1 MPKNRP
7 TSTADLAVRLIIVF
21 TGLLLFK
28 DVVFGGQAFFGRD
41 ITPFFY
47 PMKAFLAR
55 SMRALDLPLWNPWIR
70 NGEPFFATLQPGV
83 LYPGNA
89 LLYLLPLRIGFG
101 LFIALHYAVAG
112 LGMYSLLKHWKH
124 GSGASALG
132 AFGFMLG
139 GYFVS
144 LGNFPNNLGT
154 VSWAPW
160 LFLVWERYRWFG
172 GVRRALGFSLLCAVA
187 FLGGEPQMLAI
198 ILLLLAAFSLANVP
212 MPDGQEAT
220 GPRRSRQG
228 LAFALAGLLALAL
241 VAVQLIPF
249 VELLGHSVRSLSG
262 DLSFSAGRSPEPRVL
277 LHLLFPPALSGGI
290 HGFTLS
296 RGLTEFAPWLLS
308 IYPGIVLL
316 TFAVLGAVSSAARR
330 WRWFWLGTLG
340 LGLALLLGKYSP
352 LYSLL
357 FDYVPPLRP
366 FRYPEKFFFLTAF
379 AIPILAARGFQVWQA
394 SPRGL
399 GRRLWI
405 FMLPLVA
412 YSAAGIF
419 LWLDADVLTRACRGA
434 WQAALLCE
442 DAGSAQRAY
451 LAQVIRGGVI
461 ALGLLAIMGW
471 AARGRLSLR
480 LAVPVII
487 AVGIVDLIVPHQA
500 INPAVD
506 AEVYETLPWVAQV
519 LAEAQPDPQAF
530 RYRGSPVAA
539 TMGEILVVAGA
550 KELSNMYL
558 DYQSFGPNLGQL
570 YERPMQDGLQG
581 IELASVAMST
591 EAMLAHYDRGDAV
604 RFLRLLNVRYYSDP
618 TLVADSLVGLREIAR
633 HPDLPLRMFEVSDPM
648 PRAYVVGTWEEEPR
662 ANDALRRAL
671 EPDFAMLSSV
681 VLEER
686 PDQPPSSDAAGRIEE
701 ARFGNDRVVLNA
713 QASAPAL
720 LVLTDRFYPGW
731 NATVNGMSR
740 PVLRANGLFRA
751 VEIPAGS
758 SEVVF
763 EFRPRSFIIGARVSA
778 GAVLAVLL
786 LIFVTRSSSLAT
798 TRTVE

>member
-1 MPKNRP
+1 MEL
-7 TSTADLAVRLIIVF
+7 SVRLIIVF
-21 TGLLLFK
+21 TSLLLFK
-28 DVVFGGQAFFGRD
+28 DVVFGGQAFFSRD

-55 SMRALDLPLWNPWIR
+55 SMGALDLPLWNPWIR

-101 LFIALHYAVAG
+101 LFITLHYAVAG
-112 LGMYSLLKHWKH
+112 LGMYSLLRHWKH

-132 AFGFMLG
+132 AIGFMLG

-160 LFLVWERYRWFG
+160 LFLAWERYRWFG
-172 GVRRALGFSLLCAVA
+172 GVRRALVFSLLCAVA

-198 ILLLLAAFSLANVP
+198 ILMLLAAFSLVNVP
-212 MPDGQEAT
+212 TPDGKAAT
-220 GPRRSRQG
+220 GTGRGRQS

-262 DLSFSAGRSPEPRVL
+262 DLDFSAGRSPEPRIL
-277 LHLLFPPALSGGI
+277 LHLLFPPVLDGGV

-296 RGLTEFAPWLLS
+296 RGLTEYAPWLLS

-316 TFAVLGAVSSAARR
+316 TFAALGVVSSASRR
-330 WRWFWLGTLG
+330 WRWFWLGTAG
-340 LGLALLLGKYSP
+340 LGLALTVGKHSP
-352 LYSLL
+352 LYRLL
-357 FDYVPPLRP
+357 FDYVPLLRP
-366 FRYPEKFFFLTAF
+366 FRYPEKFYFLFAF
-379 AIPILAARGFQVWQA
+379 AVPILATRGFEVWQDRPTA
-394 SPRGL
+394 L
-399 GRRLWI
+399 GRKLLL
-405 FMLPLVA
+405 FAVPVVS
-412 YSAAGIF
+412 YAAAVVF
-419 LWLDADVLTRACRGA
+419 LSLNADLLAGACAGA
-434 WQAALLCE
+434 WTDALLCG
-442 DAGSAQRAY
+442 DPVSAQAAH
-451 LAQVIRGGVI
+451 LTQMIRGGVI
-461 ALGLLAIMGW
+461 ALTLIAIMW
-471 AARGRLSLR
+471 FAARSRLSLR
-480 LAVPVII
+480 LAVPVLI
-487 AVGIVDLIVPHQA
+487 AVGIVDLILPHQA

-506 AEVYETLPWVAQV
+506 PEVYETLPWAAQI

-539 TMGEILVVAGA
+539 TMGDILIVTGA

-581 IELASVAMST
+581 VELASVAMST
-591 EAMLAHYDRGDAV
+591 EAMVAHYERGDAV
-604 RFLRLLNVRYYSDP
+604 RFLRLMNVRHYSDP
-618 TLVADSLVGLREIAR
+618 TSSADSLVGLREIAT
-633 HPDLPLRMFEVSDPM
+633 HPELPLRIFEVPDPL
-648 PRAYVVGTWEEEPR
+648 PRAYVVGTWEERPTASE
-662 ANDALRRAL
+662 ALRRAL
-671 EPDFAMLSSV
+671 QPDFPMSSSV
-681 VLEER
+681 VIER
-686 PDQPPSSDAAGRIEE
+686 RPSHASSPDTAGQIEE
-701 ARFGNDRVVLNA
+701 ARFENDRIVLRAAAN
-713 QASAPAL
+713 APAL

-731 NATVNGMSR
+731 QATVNGLPGR
-740 PVLRANGLFRA
+740 VLRANGLFRA

-763 EFRPRSFIIGARVSA
+763 EFRPRSFIIGAWISA
-778 GAVLAVLL
+778 GASVAFLL
-786 LIFVTRSSSLAT
+786 LIFVTRSSRLAAS
-798 TRTVE
+798 RTVE